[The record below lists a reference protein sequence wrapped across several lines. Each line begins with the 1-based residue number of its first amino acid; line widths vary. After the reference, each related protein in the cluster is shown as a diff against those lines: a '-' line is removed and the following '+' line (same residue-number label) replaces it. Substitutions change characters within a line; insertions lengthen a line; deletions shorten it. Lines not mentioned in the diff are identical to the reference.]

1 MLEHYVVACVHHL
14 LRTYIV
20 GVFAGE
26 REGVALFEV
35 HVSERF
41 YRVGFLKEVGT
52 VAPQLCAGVRE
63 VNLAAQYLC
72 IGHRSIHVVGELI
85 GVYEVH
91 ALVGSLSLLFA
102 LWCRRSPYQAEAKK
116 A

>member
-1 MLEHYVVACVHHL
+1 MKKFL
-14 LRTYIV
+14 LICLI
-20 GVFAGE
+20 
-26 REGVALFEV
+26 ALTATMTANAQK
-35 HVSERF
+35 
-41 YRVGFLKEVGT
+41 Y
-52 VAPQLCAGVRE
+52 APQLCAGVRE
-63 VNLAAQYLC
+63 VYLAAQYLC

-91 ALVGSLSLLFA
+91 ALVGFLSLLFA